1 MRVARCNARARGTA
15 RDADSSDLRESG
27 VKSGPRGAWPSSRRR
42 RGPIRWV
49 CRTRHDRVTCGGWSH
64 ARGTPGDAAAR
75 DAVFIGRA
83 PVPAESFDPQSLC
96 ETRSDADRL
105 TIRRRRGHSPPERIW
120 TYPLAPVSAGSRPYC
135 PATKPHVVPGT
146 HRPPLQTSPP
156 VQLFPSEQGAAL
168 LVWTQPVAELQV
180 SSVHTFPSSQLSA
193 GPPAHTPPLHASF
206 VVHTLPSSQG
216 AVLFVWTQP
225 VAGLQVSSVHTFP
238 SSQLGDAP
246 PTHLPPL
253 HLSLVVQA
261 SPSLHGAVLFL
272 WKQPVAGLQVSSVQ
286 TLPSSQ
292 LSAGPPTQPPLLQV
306 SLVVQAFPSLQGA
319 VLALWTQPVLG
330 LQVSSVQTLPSSQ
343 LGARPPT
350 HTPPPHRSLR
360 VQAFPSSHEAVLFVW
375 THPVVGLQLSSVQEL
390 PSLQFRGVPGWHV
403 PPL

>member
-1 MRVARCNARARGTA
+1 CNARARGTA

-42 RGPIRWV
+42 RGPIPMGV
-49 CRTRHDRVTCGGWSH
+49 PNS
-64 ARGTPGDAAAR
+64 ARSCHVRRMAAR
-75 DAVFIGRA
+75 SRHSGGCGRPGRGVHRA
-83 PVPAESFDPQSLC
+83 GAGAGGVFDPQSLC

-193 GPPAHTPPLHASF
+193 GPP
-206 VVHTLPSSQG
+206 
-216 AVLFVWTQP
+216 
-225 VAGLQVSSVHTFP
+225 
-238 SSQLGDAP
+238 
-246 PTHLPPL
+246 
-253 HLSLVVQA
+253 
-261 SPSLHGAVLFL
+261 
-272 WKQPVAGLQVSSVQ
+272 
-286 TLPSSQ
+286 
-292 LSAGPPTQPPLLQV
+292 TQPPLLQV
-306 SLVVQAFPSLQGA
+306 SLVVQPFPSVHGA
-319 VLALWTQPVLG
+319 VLVLWTQPVLG

-375 THPVVGLQLSSVQEL
+375 THPVVGVQLSSVQGL
-390 PSLQFRGVPGWHV
+390 PSWQFRGVPG
-403 PPL
+403 

>member
-1 MRVARCNARARGTA
+1 
-15 RDADSSDLRESG
+15 
-27 VKSGPRGAWPSSRRR
+27 
-42 RGPIRWV
+42 
-49 CRTRHDRVTCGGWSH
+49 
-64 ARGTPGDAAAR
+64 
-75 DAVFIGRA
+75 
-83 PVPAESFDPQSLC
+83 
-96 ETRSDADRL
+96 
-105 TIRRRRGHSPPERIW
+105 
-120 TYPLAPVSAGSRPYC
+120 
-135 PATKPHVVPGT
+135 
-146 HRPPLQTSPP
+146 
-156 VQLFPSEQGAAL
+156 L

-261 SPSLHGAVLFL
+261 SPSLHGAVLFV

-350 HTPPPHRSLR
+350 HTPPPHRS
-360 VQAFPSSHEAVLFVW
+360 
-375 THPVVGLQLSSVQEL
+375 
-390 PSLQFRGVPGWHV
+390 
-403 PPL
+403 

>member
-135 PATKPHVVPGT
+135 PATKPHVVPGST
-146 HRPPLQTSPP
+146 VRRCRHPPGTAIP
-156 VQLFPSEQGAAL
+156 VRAGGGVVGVGAARRR
-168 LVWTQPVAELQV
+168 
-180 SSVHTFPSSQLSA
+180 
-193 GPPAHTPPLHASF
+193 
-206 VVHTLPSSQG
+206 
-216 AVLFVWTQP
+216 
-225 VAGLQVSSVHTFP
+225 VAGVVR
-238 SSQLGDAP
+238 
-246 PTHLPPL
+246 TH
-253 HLSLVVQA
+253 V
-261 SPSLHGAVLFL
+261 
-272 WKQPVAGLQVSSVQ
+272 
-286 TLPSSQ
+286 
-292 LSAGPPTQPPLLQV
+292 
-306 SLVVQAFPSLQGA
+306 
-319 VLALWTQPVLG
+319 
-330 LQVSSVQTLPSSQ
+330 
-343 LGARPPT
+343 
-350 HTPPPHRSLR
+350 
-360 VQAFPSSHEAVLFVW
+360 
-375 THPVVGLQLSSVQEL
+375 PVVAVG
-390 PSLQFRGVPGWHV
+390 
-403 PPL
+403 

>member
-1 MRVARCNARARGTA
+1 RCNARARGTA

-168 LVWTQPVAELQV
+168 LVWAQPVAELQV

-238 SSQLGDAP
+238 SSQLGAAP

-253 HLSLVVQA
+253 H
-261 SPSLHGAVLFL
+261 PSLTVEAV
-272 WKQPVAGLQVSSVQ
+272 
-286 TLPSSQ
+286 PSSQ
-292 LSAGPPTQPPLLQV
+292 G
-306 SLVVQAFPSLQGA
+306 
-319 VLALWTQPVLG
+319 
-330 LQVSSVQTLPSSQ
+330 
-343 LGARPPT
+343 
-350 HTPPPHRSLR
+350 
-360 VQAFPSSHEAVLFVW
+360 AVLFVW
-375 THPVVGLQLSSVQEL
+375 THPVVGLQVSSVQGL
-390 PSLQFRGVPGWHV
+390 PSLQFSGVPGWHV
-403 PPL
+403 PPLHTSPAVQALPSEHGAVLFVWTQP